1 LTAPTVIGP
10 FDGDRS
16 RTLKAELVAPGAVGY
31 WCTGGQ
37 SDTYTCG
44 LSEQETREYIDR
56 VALGPAQEVLN
67 RFLQEHIEQ
76 PLQAAMSRHSLGE
89 LLRLGERHFGTQ
101 IRQMLRPYLG
111 PVADEVFNR
120 ATAEQLA
127 QLIDNALGPEAQVIV
142 TTLVRRLS
150 SMIINELRVRLRN
163 VLADAVRET
172 LLALCVG
179 APAVSIVQ
187 LLDQLE
193 QTLRQRA
200 RQLIPVVVTAVAAQ
214 LASMMLAE
222 LQAVLT
228 QMAQAIGRA
237 LSALGEVLAVIGEGI
252 LRALAAIAIALVIV
266 GALVLFVLAL
276 IALFDPAPGDEV
288 ALAAA
293 GIFLLGLIP
302 ALGRYVATGNTA
314 KQPEGT

>member
-1 LTAPTVIGP
+1 
-10 FDGDRS
+10 
-16 RTLKAELVAPGAVGY
+16 
-31 WCTGGQ
+31 
-37 SDTYTCG
+37 
-44 LSEQETREYIDR
+44 
-56 VALGPAQEVLN
+56 
-67 RFLQEHIEQ
+67 
-76 PLQAAMSRHSLGE
+76 
-89 LLRLGERHFGTQ
+89 
-101 IRQMLRPYLG
+101 
-111 PVADEVFNR
+111 
-120 ATAEQLA
+120 
-127 QLIDNALGPEAQVIV
+127 
-142 TTLVRRLS
+142 
-150 SMIINELRVRLRN
+150 
-163 VLADAVRET
+163 
-172 LLALCVG
+172 
-179 APAVSIVQ
+179 
-187 LLDQLE
+187 
-193 QTLRQRA
+193 
-200 RQLIPVVVTAVAAQ
+200 VTAVAAQ